1 MNIEKY
7 ILLIGNNGPL
17 ILLLLS
23 IFFLRKKLT
32 YLYVYLIGYFLCILL
47 NTILKGIF
55 LQPRPYYKTDIF
67 NIYMNNHIKK
77 FKGSIGLPFDDF
89 GMPSGHSQSVMYS
102 TIFIYLVLK
111 HNNIFYLYLASALL
125 TCYQRVSLDYH
136 SISQVIVGATVGSS
150 FAYFVYQLAREK
162 IKGRIREKPDDFGPL

>member
-1 MNIEKY
+1 MDIEKY

-23 IFFLRKKLT
+23 VFFLRKKLT

-47 NTILKGIF
+47 NTVLKGIF

-111 HNNIFYLYLASALL
+111 DSNILILYLFFSLITL
-125 TCYQRVSLDYH
+125 CQRVIELYH
-136 SISQVIVGATVGSS
+136 TIFQVIVGSS
-150 FAYFVYQLAREK
+150 IGLLFGYFMYYYSHKILQGNLK
-162 IKGRIREKPDDFGPL
+162 IKKDDYGPI